1 MLRGLLRN
9 AIVVLLC
16 AILCAPHAA
25 AQCAQPQPSRKPS
38 AADSRRARDA
48 YEKGL
53 AAARAA
59 DWLAAFQFYSEA
71 ASLAPDDRN
80 YLEARERARFQRV
93 QAHVDR
99 AERATAAGRF
109 EEAIGELRGA
119 VALDPGYSVAQQRLR
134 QLESRAARGR
144 VLPALASEAIPLR
157 PQPGVRSFNFRG
169 NTRGAYEEVAR
180 QFGLTVDFDRD
191 LRIRQLRF
199 KLDDV
204 DFTTAMNVLAQIT
217 GTFWRAA
224 DSKVIFVVEDSL
236 AKRSEYAPTI
246 ARTVLLSGSRSP
258 EEMTEILRVVREI
271 SGVMRTT
278 LDTRTRSLTL
288 RDEPQKVALALELI
302 RELEQSRGEVML
314 EVTILEVDRAGALRL
329 GILPPSSAQVFTISP
344 RDLDALQNPA
354 SSPQA
359 LADLLR
365 RIFGATGTGF
375 GLAGLVPPLIA
386 FGGGQTVA
394 LATLPGASAEFS
406 EMYSVL
412 RRGRRMLLR
421 SLDGETAQFFLGDR
435 FPINFSVL
443 SQGIGVGGGDVPLAP
458 GRVDFAV
465 GDAPSAVVS
474 IDFNSDGIFDL
485 AVANHDDDTVSI
497 LLGAGD
503 GTLQSATAVPAG
515 DGPSGLAVGDFD
527 ADGFIDL
534 AVANEN
540 SNDVSVLIGNGDGTL
555 DAPINFPAGAAPRAI
570 VAVSLDLGATIDLI
584 VANNGDNNVSVLLG
598 NGDGTF
604 AAPTDFPTSLAPVAI
619 ASGDLNND
627 TFIDLAVANHTSD
640 TVSILLGDGNGAFT
654 APADFVTGAGPSD
667 VLVADMNEDGVPDL
681 VTANQTAETVTIL
694 LGNNDGT
701 FFSATDFAAGP
712 SPVALVAADLDGLG
726 NQDLA
731 VLNSTDDSLSIL
743 LGNGDGTLGVRTAF
757 ITGSFPIALVAAN
770 FNSDGRPDIAV
781 ANRDSDNVSVVLNT
795 AIEGL
800 PPGFQPQPYPGFQY
814 EDIGL
819 KVNFTPR
826 LHAGNE
832 VTLQM
837 RMEIRSLSGDALN
850 GIPVISNR
858 TLENIIRLRENQTTV
873 LAGMIQDEERRG
885 IQGWPGL
892 GSAPLAGHLT
902 SLREKDE
909 RRTELLILVTPR
921 RIRLA
926 PRRDHQLYAGRDPL
940 GTTRGAPPPEPGLQP
955 VPTAPPPQPP
965 APGTQPQPQP
975 PQPQPPPPQPQPQPP
990 VQGDPP
996 PPQRPPPQH

>member
-9 AIVVLLC
+9 SIVVLLC
-16 AILCAPHAA
+16 AMLCTPHAV
-25 AQCAQPQPSRKPS
+25 AQSARPQPDGKPT

-48 YEKGL
+48 YQKGL
-53 AAARAA
+53 AAARAN
-59 DWLAAFQFYSEA
+59 DWLAAFQSYSEA
-71 ASLAPDDRN
+71 ASLVPGERN

-99 AERATAAGRF
+99 AERAAVAGRF
-109 EEAIGELRGA
+109 EEAIRELRRA
-119 VALDPGYSVAQQRLR
+119 VALDPGYSVAQERLR
-134 QLESRAARGR
+134 QLESRAGAR
-144 VLPALASEAIPLR
+144 VLPALATEAIQLH

-204 DFTTAMNVLAQIT
+204 DFTTAMNVLAQMT
-217 GTFWRAA
+217 GAFWRAA
-224 DSKVIFVVEDSL
+224 DSKVIFVAEDSL
-236 AKRSEYAPTI
+236 AKRREYAPTV
-246 ARTVLLSGSRSP
+246 ARTVLLSSSSSP

-271 SGVMRTT
+271 SGVTRTT

-288 RDEPQKVALALELI
+288 RDEPHKVALALELI
-302 RELEQSRGEVML
+302 QELEQSRGEVML

-329 GILPPSSAQVFTISP
+329 GILPPSSAQVFTLSP
-344 RDLDALQNPA
+344 SDLDALQSPS

-365 RIFGATGTGF
+365 RIFGTTGTGF

-394 LATLPGASAEFS
+394 LATLPGAAAEFS

-443 SQGIGVGGGDVPLAP
+443 SQGIGLGGGDVPLVP
-458 GRVDFAV
+458 GRLDFAV

-503 GTLQSATAVPAG
+503 GTFQSATAFPAG

-570 VAVSLDLGATIDLI
+570 VAVSLDLGATIDLV

-604 AAPTDFPTSLAPVAI
+604 AAPANFPTGLAPVAI

-627 TFIDLAVANHTSD
+627 TFIDLAIANQASD

-654 APADFVTGAGPSD
+654 TPADFVTGAGPSD

-681 VTANQTAETVTIL
+681 VTANQTGETVSIL

-800 PPGFQPQPYPGFQY
+800 PPGFLPQPYPGFQY

-826 LHAGNE
+826 LHSENE
-832 VTLQM
+832 VTLKM

-858 TLENIIRLRENQTTV
+858 TLENTIRLRENQTTV

-892 GSAPLAGHLT
+892 GRAPVAGHLA
-902 SLREKDE
+902 SLRDKDE

-940 GTTRGAPPPEPGLQP
+940 GTVRGAPPPDPGLQP
-955 VPTAPPPQPP
+955 VPTAPPPQPQPP
-965 APGTQPQPQP
+965 APDTQ
-975 PQPQPPPPQPQPQPP
+975 PQPQPQPP
-990 VQGDPP
+990 VQQDPP
-996 PPQRPPPQH
+996 PPSPRPPQN